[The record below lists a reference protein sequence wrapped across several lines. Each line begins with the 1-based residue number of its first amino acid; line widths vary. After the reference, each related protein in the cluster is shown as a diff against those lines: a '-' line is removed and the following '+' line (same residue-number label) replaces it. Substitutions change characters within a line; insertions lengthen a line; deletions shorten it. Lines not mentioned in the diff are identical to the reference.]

1 MHRHFSKDII
11 QIVSKYTK
19 RCSLLKELC
28 FLPSNIITIDM
39 AFSLVL
45 GTRLSCYTFN
55 HDWKLEKKKKNLAWL
70 VHKMTVTISPLYI
83 SLKWDLYFLWP
94 YFKANSIYF
103 FDYLTIN
110 PVFCWDIKQI
120 SQFNNEYLALRHTW
134 PFLWTR
140 WLNHEN
146 HLNRYN

>member
-1 MHRHFSKDII
+1 MLT
-11 QIVSKYTK
+11 TK
-19 RCSLLKELC
+19 RTL
-28 FLPSNIITIDM
+28 
-39 AFSLVL
+39 FSSKQYNHHWY
-45 GTRLSCYTFN
+45 GILSCAWNKAFLLYFQP
-55 HDWKLEKKKKNLAWL
+55 WLKIGEKKKNLAWL
-70 VHKMTVTISPLYI
+70 VHKMIVTISPLYI